1 MSCLEIDIDKD
12 APEWSALTDNRDFKA
27 IPSWDPIDRAVN
39 DELVSESFL
48 LDQKFLK
55 YRSLIMRALATAVYI
70 SEDIHPSRTAAF
82 NLSSKKKSTDTNN
95 TINIIPSIFSD
106 SERAFLLSP
115 VLESLIEVL
124 VQHQKEVHDDGSD
137 FNVSNKCAFG
147 PDTSRL
153 TLYSKSSHIDILVT
167 LLKLTNNVYKL
178 VSTKDTKEQ
187 EGIKGV
193 LSTLTETA
201 MKKFQT
207 MVTDTTE
214 FLNNHETKFFQ
225 RHEKLEFIVNATESS
240 CFAAI
245 LCGVC
250 QVLLKSGNKFLLPNS
265 ANVDNICNSS
275 HNSGKVSTGKAS
287 KKKGNKNSSI
297 TSIEFRKDLVDTYVV
312 FNEMV
317 SKLGECISSLLGLVE
332 KFENIVASDELSALQ
347 TQFSTLGLTN
357 NTEVAKKSNHCEKTS
372 DKLSQNHA
380 LVNNKMTDE
389 AEVYVNDL
397 QQNTPLNNVLVDIQ
411 KQLENSYKIS
421 FLQIKTVIKNKQNY
435 FSYLKCDTT

>member
-1 MSCLEIDIDKD
+1 MGIRK
-12 APEWSALTDNRDFKA
+12 
-27 IPSWDPIDRAVN
+27 
-39 DELVSESFL
+39 
-48 LDQKFLK
+48 
-55 YRSLIMRALATAVYI
+55 
-70 SEDIHPSRTAAF
+70 
-82 NLSSKKKSTDTNN
+82 SKK
-95 TINIIPSIFSD
+95 
-106 SERAFLLSP
+106 A
-115 VLESLIEVL
+115 
-124 VQHQKEVHDDGSD
+124 
-137 FNVSNKCAFG
+137 
-147 PDTSRL
+147 
-153 TLYSKSSHIDILVT
+153 
-167 LLKLTNNVYKL
+167 LKK
-178 VSTKDTKEQ
+178 
-187 EGIKGV
+187 V

-201 MKKFQT
+201 LKKFQT

-214 FLNNHETKFFQ
+214 FLNNHKTKFFQ

-332 KFENIVASDELSALQ
+332 KFENIAVSDELSALQ

-357 NTEVAKKSNHCEKTS
+357 NAEVAKKPNHCEKTS

-380 LVNNKMTDE
+380 LVNKMTDE
-389 AEVYVNDL
+389 AKVYVNDL